1 MGLGFG
7 LLLTLFLSVA
17 LGRIAE
23 CFTEDPA
30 VKAVFMKGVLVCIFY
45 QNLLYLARGSLLVIE
60 AFLL

>member
-30 VKAVFMKGVLVCIFY
+30 VKAVFMKGVLVRIF
-45 QNLLYLARGSLLVIE
+45 
-60 AFLL
+60 